1 MGCQMISEEFIKQ
14 ALDRLSYYF
23 ETCEIAELWLY
34 TDNPN
39 FGYKS
44 PIAMYDMG
52 RGDFVLN
59 FIDDA
64 IEENRLV

>member
-1 MGCQMISEEFIKQ
+1 MMLEKLSE
-14 ALDRLSYYF
+14 YF
-23 ETCEIAELWLY
+23 DTCERAELWIY
-34 TDNPN
+34 TNNPN

-64 IEENRLV
+64 LEENRLV